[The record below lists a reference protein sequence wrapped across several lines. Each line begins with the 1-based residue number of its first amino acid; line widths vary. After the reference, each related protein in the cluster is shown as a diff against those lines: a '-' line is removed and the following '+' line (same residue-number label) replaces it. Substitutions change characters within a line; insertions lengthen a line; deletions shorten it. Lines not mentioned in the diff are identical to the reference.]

1 MSRIITR
8 QKEKVN
14 YFSNAL
20 RKVIKDKTIK
30 NTPNAFF
37 NNAEGN
43 AVAKNAPDA
52 ENKRAGRILQPIP
65 LVSKSPLFAC
75 VFKALTLIGRKE
87 KRLALWAIFCS
98 TPPTRASRGMVTVP
112 PPMPMPA
119 GIPPKKPNN
128 K

>member
-1 MSRIITR
+1 MARIITQ

-14 YFSNAL
+14 YFVSAL

-37 NNAEGN
+37 NSAEGN
-43 AVAKNAPDA
+43 DVAKNAPVA

-65 LVSKSPLFAC
+65 LVSNRPLFAC
-75 VFKALTLIGRKE
+75 VFKALTLMGRKE
-87 KRLALWAIFCS
+87 NRLALWAIFCS
-98 TPPTRASRGMVTVP
+98 TPPTRASKGMVTVP
-112 PPMPMPA
+112 PPIPIPA